1 MLVYF
6 SFPLIGCQYF
16 RIKSIIVND
25 CDPVR
30 SIPFFSC
37 LLSFYLIQFLFCRE
51 VSERM
56 SACEMCEKMT
66 IISDRVM
73 VECACVCLV
82 TDMLCHKRNV
92 FTYTQCNKKKS
103 TGICMFCSES
113 NCLLKSRYVSSNPLR
128 YYHQSVCVT
137 TRELTYSLWTCQTAW
152 FYGTCFKHS
161 LRRLTDLS
169 LSLALELILSFW
181 LSVCLKLIDVRSS
194 WTITAVETICFE
206 WLHDCL
212 SLIMMMMMVV
222 YYGIRE

>member
-25 CDPVR
+25 GDPFII
-30 SIPFFSC
+30 SFF
-37 LLSFYLIQFLFCRE
+37 LLSFYLIQFLS
-51 VSERM
+51 VY
-56 SACEMCEKMT
+56 
-66 IISDRVM
+66 ISYMNVQCMWNVWEDDHHPSSSLIAWWLSVH
-73 VECACVCLV
+73 VCVCVSSQTCYATRGMYL
-82 TDMLCHKRNV
+82 HIRNV
-92 FTYTQCNKKKS
+92 TS
-103 TGICMFCSES
+103 MWICMFCSES

>member
-1 MLVYF
+1 MCEVMTIVSLHLWSRDGWVCMCLCVCVASQTCYATREMY
-6 SFPLIGCQYF
+6 LHICN
-16 RIKSIIVND
+16 IKS
-25 CDPVR
+25 
-30 SIPFFSC
+30 
-37 LLSFYLIQFLFCRE
+37 
-51 VSERM
+51 
-56 SACEMCEKMT
+56 MC
-66 IISDRVM
+66 
-73 VECACVCLV
+73 
-82 TDMLCHKRNV
+82 
-92 FTYTQCNKKKS
+92 
-103 TGICMFCSES
+103 ICMFCSES